1 MDWPGGAIP
10 WVGARVAP
18 RDFPSTTAVSVSV
31 PASGPRV
38 AAMSKWARIE
48 ALTRNTHFL
57 AAYVA
62 AQNDFARGSRDVDQG
77 ICLWSRRP

>member
-1 MDWPGGAIP
+1 M
-10 WVGARVAP
+10 
-18 RDFPSTTAVSVSV
+18 

-38 AAMSKWARIE
+38 AAMSKWARIK

-62 AQNDFARGSRDVDQG
+62 AKNDFARGSRDVDQG